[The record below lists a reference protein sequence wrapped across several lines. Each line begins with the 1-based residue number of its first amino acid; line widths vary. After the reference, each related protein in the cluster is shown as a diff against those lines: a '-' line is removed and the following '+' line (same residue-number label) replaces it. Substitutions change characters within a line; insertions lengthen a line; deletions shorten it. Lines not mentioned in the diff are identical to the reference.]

1 MVSIHGDLHRGNT
14 LLTPDDMLLAVD
26 FEHSAV
32 SQVRRDLI
40 HLSWESVT
48 SGSNRRTFCM
58 AYLSARGV
66 AFNQSAVDQLI
77 VDMILAAVV
86 NIRLLW
92 GLF

>member
-40 HLSWESVT
+40 HLSWESGT
-48 SGSNRRTFCM
+48 
-58 AYLSARGV
+58 
-66 AFNQSAVDQLI
+66 VDPIDEPSVLPI
-77 VDMILAAVV
+77 
-86 NIRLLW
+86 
-92 GLF
+92 